1 MAKRKRKVQLPCDRT
16 GEPIHVG
23 DVLQWDDGTRLQVS
37 TMTYYGEDFK
47 AIGCWTAE
55 DEQGEFTDNL
65 DGSIIVWRKKCK

>member
-1 MAKRKRKVQLPCDRT
+1 MKKRKRKVQLPCDRT

-37 TMTYYGEDFK
+37 TMTYYGEDCK
-47 AIGCWTAE
+47 SIGCWTAE